1 MATNYGK
8 QFERKL
14 KEDFLKLENS
24 TIDRLYDTMNGY
36 KTVSNICDFLAYRK
50 PYLYYLEAKTIKGN
64 TFPFTNLKQYDKL
77 LPKVG
82 IPGVR
87 AGVVIWF
94 IDHDKILYV
103 PISTVKQMK
112 KDGLKSVNIRTVL
125 DNYNVYEIPSVKKRV
140 FCEGDYSI
148 LLNLKDGE

>member
-14 KEDFLKLENS
+14 KEDFLKIENS

-36 KTVSNICDFLAYRK
+36 KTISNICDFLAYRK

-87 AGVVIWF
+87 AGVVI
-94 IDHDKILYV
+94 
-103 PISTVKQMK
+103 
-112 KDGLKSVNIRTVL
+112 
-125 DNYNVYEIPSVKKRV
+125 
-140 FCEGDYSI
+140 
-148 LLNLKDGE
+148 